1 MIAAGSPATKEY
13 RPHRSERS
21 TDSSKIPGP
30 SPAKAGNTETG
41 VATSARSSAHTGT
54 SGQFAA
60 NRSKAS
66 RSGRAANGWAIDAP
80 PEDAEPRTVHRS
92 GARDGRTGA
101 RARQRARRPCEPS
114 REVTAILVVSRGRAR
129 AGGGRAPTFRV

>member
-30 SPAKAGNTETG
+30 SPATAGNTETG

-54 SGQFAA
+54 RGQSAA
-60 NRSKAS
+60 SRSKAS
-66 RSGRAANGWAIDAP
+66 RPGRTTNGWAIDAP

-92 GARDGRTGA
+92 GARDGRPGAA
-101 RARQRARRPCEPS
+101 RAATRGPPVGTVLRGDGETR
-114 REVTAILVVSRGRAR
+114 SRGQS
-129 AGGGRAPTFRV
+129 